1 MTNINLKLISADQ
14 VRANLKLQDLIEPM
28 RNAFKSYS
36 RGDSSDAIG
45 FLRPNGGEVH
55 IKSGFMAGSKVF
67 AVKVSAGFQ
76 ENIARGLPVWDGAV
90 MAFDASTGALAA
102 IVQDGGL
109 LTDWRT
115 AVAGAVASRALAR
128 EDAKTLGVVG
138 TGIQGLWQPL
148 AHKTVINFDRLLI
161 WGRSVEKAKAIQ
173 AQLEPQL
180 PGVRIEVIIDL
191 EQLVRASEI
200 LVTATGSTE
209 PLIRSEWLQPGTHI
223 TAVGADDD
231 RKRELELSVLE
242 RANVIVVDSLLVNQ
256 KYGDIAQA
264 LKAGTLESSSLIEL
278 GTLLADP
285 NLGRSS
291 SEQITVAKLV
301 GLGVQD
307 LAAVEVV
314 LERCV

>member
-1 MTNINLKLISADQ
+1 MKIITADQ
-14 VRANLKLQDLIEPM
+14 VRANLTLSDLIEPM
-28 RNAFKSYS
+28 RHAFKSYS

-76 ENIARGLPVWDGAV
+76 ENIARGNPVWDGVV
-90 MAFDASTGALAA
+90 MAFDASTGALLA

-115 AVAGAVASRALAR
+115 AVAGAVASHALAR
-128 EDAKTLGVVG
+128 GDVKTLGVMG

-148 AHKTVINFDRLLI
+148 AHKTVIDFERLLI
-161 WGRSVEKAKAIQ
+161 WGRNPEKANMLQ

-180 PGVRIEVIIDL
+180 PGVKIETVGL
-191 EQLVRASEI
+191 EELVRESEI
-200 LVTATGSTE
+200 IVTATGSLE

-242 RANVIVVDSLLVNQ
+242 RADVIVVDSLLVNQ

-264 LKAGTLESSSLIEL
+264 LKAETLQTSGLIEL
-278 GTLLADP
+278 GTLLANP
-285 NLGRSS
+285 SLGRSS
-291 SEQITVAKLV
+291 SQQITVAKLV

-314 LERCV
+314 LERC

>member
-1 MTNINLKLISADQ
+1 MKIISAEQ
-14 VRANLKLQDLIEPM
+14 VRANLKLEDLVEPM
-28 RNAFKSYS
+28 RNAFKTFS

-76 ENIARGLPVWDGAV
+76 ENIARGNPVWDGVV
-90 MAFDASTGALAA
+90 MAFDASTGAPMA

-115 AVAGAVASRALAR
+115 AVAGAVASHALAR
-128 EDAKTLGVVG
+128 GDAKTLGVIG

-148 AHKTVINFDRLLI
+148 AHKTVIDFDRLLI

-173 AQLEPQL
+173 TQLEPQL
-180 PGVRIEVIIDL
+180 PGVKVEVITDL
-191 EQLVRASEI
+191 EQLVRESEI
-200 LVTATGSTE
+200 IVTATGSLE
-209 PLIRSEWLQPGTHI
+209 PIIKSEWVQPGTHI

-231 RKRELELSVLE
+231 RKRELELSLLE

-264 LKAGTLESSSLIEL
+264 LKVGTLEASSLIEL
-278 GTLLADP
+278 GTLLTNP
-285 NLGRSS
+285 SLGRSS

-314 LERCV
+314 LERCE

>member
-1 MTNINLKLISADQ
+1 MKIITADQ
-14 VRANLKLQDLIEPM
+14 VRAGLTLSDLIEPL

-76 ENIARGLPVWDGAV
+76 ENMAKGNPVWDGVV
-90 MAFDASTGALAA
+90 MAFDASTGAPLAM
-102 IVQDGGL
+102 VQDGGL

-115 AVAGAVASRALAR
+115 AVAGAVASHALAR
-128 EDAKTLGVVG
+128 GDAKTLGVIG

-148 AHKTVINFDRLLI
+148 AHKTVIDFERLLI
-161 WGRSVEKAKAIQ
+161 WGRNTEKAKMLQ

-180 PGVRIEVIIDL
+180 PGVKVEAITGL
-191 EQLVRASEI
+191 EQLVRESEI
-200 LVTATGSTE
+200 IVTATGSLE
-209 PLIRSEWLQPGTHI
+209 PIIKGEWVQPGTHI

-231 RKRELELSVLE
+231 RKRELELGVLE

-264 LKAGTLESSSLIEL
+264 LKAGTLQASGMIEL
-278 GTLLADP
+278 GTLLANPD
-285 NLGRSS
+285 LGRSL

-314 LERCV
+314 LERCG

>member
-1 MTNINLKLISADQ
+1 MKIITVDQ
-14 VRANLKLQDLIEPM
+14 VRANLKLSDLIEPM
-28 RNAFKSYS
+28 RNAFKAFS

-55 IKSGFMAGSKVF
+55 IKSGFMTGSKVF

-76 ENIARGLPVWDGAV
+76 ENIARGNPVWDGVV
-90 MAFDASTGALAA
+90 MAFDASTGALLA

-128 EDAKTLGVVG
+128 GDAKTLGVIG

-148 AHKTVINFDRLLI
+148 AHKTVIDFERLLI
-161 WGRSVEKAKAIQ
+161 WGRNFEKAKAIQ

-180 PGVRIEVIIDL
+180 PDVNIEVIIDL
-191 EQLVRASEI
+191 KQLVQASEI
-200 LVTATGSTE
+200 IVTATGSLE
-209 PLIRSEWLQPGTHI
+209 PIIKSDWVQPGTHI

-242 RANVIVVDSLLVNQ
+242 RTDVIVVDSLLVNQ

-264 LKAGTLESSSLIEL
+264 LKAGTLEASSLIEL
-278 GTLLADP
+278 GTLLS
-285 NLGRSS
+285 NSSLGRSS
-291 SEQITVAKLV
+291 SEQVTVAKLV

-314 LERCV
+314 LERC

>member
-1 MTNINLKLISADQ
+1 VKIISAEQ
-14 VRANLKLQDLIEPM
+14 VRANLTLSDLIEPL

-76 ENIARGLPVWDGAV
+76 ENIALGNPVWDGVV
-90 MAFDASTGALAA
+90 MAFDASTGAPLA

-115 AVAGAVASRALAR
+115 AVAGAVASHALAR
-128 EDAKTLGVVG
+128 GDAKTLGVIG

-148 AHKTVINFDRLLI
+148 AHKTVIDFDRLLL
-161 WGRSVEKAKAIQ
+161 WGRNPEKAKLIQ

-180 PGVRIEVIIDL
+180 PGVNIEVITDL
-191 EQLVRASEI
+191 EQLVRQSEI
-200 LVTATGSTE
+200 IVTATGSLE
-209 PLIRSEWLQPGTHI
+209 PLIRNEWLQPGTHI

-231 RKRELELSVLE
+231 RKRELELSLLE
-242 RANVIVVDSLLVNQ
+242 RADVIVVDSILVNQ

-264 LKAGTLESSSLIEL
+264 LKAGTLQTSSLIEL
-278 GTLLADP
+278 GTLLANP
-285 NLGRSS
+285 NLGRTS

-314 LERCV
+314 LERCG

>member
-14 VRANLKLQDLIEPM
+14 VRANLKLSDLIEPM
-28 RNAFKSYS
+28 RNAFKSFS

-76 ENIARGLPVWDGAV
+76 ENIARGNPVWDGVV
-90 MAFDASTGALAA
+90 MAFDAITGAPVA

-115 AVAGAVASRALAR
+115 AVAGTVASHALAR
-128 EDAKTLGVVG
+128 ADAKTLGVIG

-148 AHKTVINFDRLLI
+148 AHKTLIDFDRLLI

-173 AQLEPQL
+173 AQLDPQL
-180 PGVRIEVIIDL
+180 PGVNVEVITDL

-200 LVTATGSTE
+200 IVTATGSLE
-209 PLIRSEWLQPGTHI
+209 PIIKSEWVQPGTHI

-231 RKRELELSVLE
+231 RKRELELGVLA

-264 LKAGTLESSSLIEL
+264 LKSGTLEASRLIEL
-278 GTLLADP
+278 GTLLANP

-314 LERCV
+314 LERC

>member
-1 MTNINLKLISADQ
+1 MTNINLKLISAEQ
-14 VRANLKLQDLIEPM
+14 VRANLKLEDLIEPI
-28 RNAFKSYS
+28 RHAFKSYS
-36 RGDSSDAIG
+36 RGDTSDAIG

-76 ENIARGLPVWDGAV
+76 ENIARGNPVWDGVV
-90 MAFDASTGALAA
+90 MAFDASTGAPLA

-115 AVAGAVASRALAR
+115 AVAGAVASHALAR
-128 EDAKTLGVVG
+128 ADAKTLGVIG

-148 AHKTVINFDRLLI
+148 AHKTVIDFERLLI
-161 WGRSVEKAKAIQ
+161 WGRSVEKAKILQ
-173 AQLEPQL
+173 MQLEPQL
-180 PGVRIEVIIDL
+180 TDVKIEVITDL
-191 EQLVRASEI
+191 EQLVRESEI
-200 LVTATGSTE
+200 IVTATGSLE

-242 RANVIVVDSLLVNQ
+242 RADVIVVDSLLVNQ

-264 LKAGTLESSSLIEL
+264 LKAGTLQASSLIEL
-278 GTLLADP
+278 GTLLANP
-285 NLGRSS
+285 SLGRSS

-307 LAAVEVV
+307 LAAIEVV
-314 LERCV
+314 LERC

>member
-1 MTNINLKLISADQ
+1 LKLISAEQ
-14 VRANLKLQDLIEPM
+14 VRSSLQLSDLIDPL
-28 RNAFKSYS
+28 RHAFKSYS

-55 IKSGFMAGSKVF
+55 IKSGFMAGSRVF

-76 ENIARGLPVWDGAV
+76 ENIARGNPVWDGVV
-90 MAFDASTGALAA
+90 MAFDASTGALLA

-115 AVAGAVASRALAR
+115 AVAGAIASHALAR
-128 EDAKTLGVVG
+128 GDAKTLGVIG

-148 AHKTVINFDRLLI
+148 AHKTVIDFERLLI
-161 WGRSVEKAKAIQ
+161 WGRSVEKARAIQ

-180 PGVRIEVIIDL
+180 PGVKIEVIIDL
-191 EQLVRASEI
+191 EQLVRSSPI
-200 LVTATGSTE
+200 IVTATGSLE

-242 RANVIVVDSLLVNQ
+242 KANVIVVDSLLVNQ
-256 KYGDIAQA
+256 KYGDIAHA
-264 LKAGTLESSSLIEL
+264 LKAGTLEASSLIEL
-278 GTLLADP
+278 GALLANP
-285 NLGRSS
+285 SLGRTS

-314 LERCV
+314 LERC

>member
-1 MTNINLKLISADQ
+1 VKIITADQ
-14 VRANLKLQDLIEPM
+14 VRASLKLSDLIEPM
-28 RNAFKSYS
+28 RNAFKAFS
-36 RGDSSDAIG
+36 RGDASDAIG

-76 ENIARGLPVWDGAV
+76 ENMARGNPVWDGAV
-90 MAFDASTGALAA
+90 MAFDASTGAPVA

-115 AVAGAVASRALAR
+115 AVAGAVASHALAR
-128 EDAKTLGVVG
+128 GDAKTLGVIG

-148 AHKTVINFDRLLI
+148 AHKTLIDFDRLLL
-161 WGRSVEKAKAIQ
+161 WGRNETKAQ
-173 AQLEPQL
+173 QLRAQLERQL
-180 PGVRIEVIIDL
+180 PEVKIEVFTDL
-191 EQLVRASEI
+191 ERLVRESEVI
-200 LVTATGSTE
+200 VTATGSLE
-209 PLIRSEWLQPGTHI
+209 PIIKSEWVQSGTQI

-231 RKRELELSVLE
+231 RKRELEFGVLE
-242 RANVIVVDSLLVNQ
+242 RAEVIVVDSLLVNQ

-264 LKAGTLESSSLIEL
+264 LKSGTLETSQLIEL
-278 GTLLADP
+278 GTLLANP
-285 NLGRSS
+285 GLGRSS

-314 LERCV
+314 LERCP

>member
-14 VRANLKLQDLIEPM
+14 VRANLKLEDLIEPI

-55 IKSGFMAGSKVF
+55 IKSGFMTGSKVF

-76 ENIARGLPVWDGAV
+76 ENIARGNPVWDGVV
-90 MAFDASTGALAA
+90 MAFDASTGAPLAM
-102 IVQDGGL
+102 VQDGGL

-115 AVAGAVASRALAR
+115 AVAGAVASHALAR
-128 EDAKTLGVVG
+128 ADSKTLGVIG

-148 AHKTVINFDRLLI
+148 AHKTVIDFDRLLI
-161 WGRSVEKAKAIQ
+161 WGRSVEKAKALQ
-173 AQLEPQL
+173 ARLEPQL
-180 PGVRIEVIIDL
+180 PGVKIEVITDL
-191 EQLVRASEI
+191 EQLVQASEI
-200 LVTATGSTE
+200 VVTATGSLE
-209 PLIRSEWLQPGTHI
+209 PIIKSEWVQPGTHI

-242 RANVIVVDSLLVNQ
+242 KADVIVVDSLLVNQ
-256 KYGDIAQA
+256 KYGDIAQT
-264 LKAGTLESSSLIEL
+264 LKAGTLQTSSLIEL
-278 GTLLADP
+278 GTLLANP

>member
-1 MTNINLKLISADQ
+1 MKIITAEQ
-14 VRANLKLQDLIEPM
+14 VRAHLKLEDLIEPL
-28 RNAFKSYS
+28 RHAFKSYS

-76 ENIARGLPVWDGAV
+76 ENIARGNPVWDGVV
-90 MAFDASTGALAA
+90 MAFDASTGAPLA

-115 AVAGAVASRALAR
+115 AVAGAVASHALAR
-128 EDAKTLGVVG
+128 GDAKTLGVIG

-148 AHKTVINFDRLLI
+148 AHKTVIDFDCLLI

-173 AQLEPQL
+173 SQLEPQL
-180 PGVRIEVIIDL
+180 PRVKIEVITDL
-191 EQLVRASEI
+191 EQLVRESEI
-200 LVTATGSTE
+200 IVTVTGSLE
-209 PLIRSEWLQPGTHI
+209 PIIKSEWVQPGTHI

-231 RKRELELSVLE
+231 RKRELELSLLE

-264 LKAGTLESSSLIEL
+264 LKAGTLEASRLIEL
-278 GTLLADP
+278 GTLLANP
-285 NLGRSS
+285 SLGRSS

-307 LAAVEVV
+307 LAAIEVV

>member
-1 MTNINLKLISADQ
+1 MKIVTANQ
-14 VRANLKLQDLIEPM
+14 VRANLKLADLIEPM
-28 RNAFKSYS
+28 RNAFKSFS

-55 IKSGFMAGSKVF
+55 IKSGFMTGSKVF

-76 ENIARGLPVWDGAV
+76 QNIALGNPVWDGVV
-90 MAFDASTGALAA
+90 MAFDASTGAPLA

-115 AVAGAVASRALAR
+115 AVAGAVASHALAR
-128 EDAKTLGVVG
+128 ADAKTLGVIG

-148 AHKTVINFDRLLI
+148 AHKTVIDFERLLI
-161 WGRSVEKAKAIQ
+161 WGRSAEKAKILQ

-180 PGVRIEVIIDL
+180 PDVKIEVITDL
-191 EQLVRASEI
+191 EQLVRESEI
-200 LVTATGSTE
+200 IVTATGSLE

-242 RANVIVVDSLLVNQ
+242 RADVIVVDSLLVNQ

-264 LKAGTLESSSLIEL
+264 LNAGTLQTSSLIEL
-278 GTLLADP
+278 GTLLANP
-285 NLGRSS
+285 NLGRNS

-314 LERCV
+314 LERC

>member
-1 MTNINLKLISADQ
+1 VTNINLKLISAEQ
-14 VRANLKLQDLIEPM
+14 VRASLKLEDLIEPI

-36 RGDSSDAIG
+36 RGDTSDAIG

-76 ENIARGLPVWDGAV
+76 ENIARGNPVWDGVV
-90 MAFDASTGALAA
+90 MAFDASTGAPLAM
-102 IVQDGGL
+102 VQDGGL

-115 AVAGAVASRALAR
+115 AVAGAVASHALAR
-128 EDAKTLGVVG
+128 GDAKTFGVIG

-148 AHKTVINFDRLLI
+148 AHKTVIDFDRLLI
-161 WGRSVEKAKAIQ
+161 WGRSVEKAKMLQ
-173 AQLEPQL
+173 TQLEPQL
-180 PGVRIEVIIDL
+180 PGVKIEVVTDL
-191 EQLVRASEI
+191 EQLVRESEI
-200 LVTATGSTE
+200 IVTATGSLE
-209 PLIRSEWLQPGTHI
+209 PIIKSEWVQPGTHI

-231 RKRELELSVLE
+231 RKRELELGVLE
-242 RANVIVVDSLLVNQ
+242 KANVIVVDSLLVNQ

-264 LKAGTLESSSLIEL
+264 LKAGTLEASSLIEL
-278 GTLLADP
+278 GTLLENP
-285 NLGRSS
+285 SLGRTSN
-291 SEQITVAKLV
+291 EQITVAKLV

>member
-1 MTNINLKLISADQ
+1 
-14 VRANLKLQDLIEPM
+14 
-28 RNAFKSYS
+28 
-36 RGDSSDAIG
+36 
-45 FLRPNGGEVH
+45 
-55 IKSGFMAGSKVF
+55 
-67 AVKVSAGFQ
+67 
-76 ENIARGLPVWDGAV
+76 
-90 MAFDASTGALAA
+90 
-102 IVQDGGL
+102 L

-115 AVAGAVASRALAR
+115 AVAGAVASHALAR
-128 EDAKTLGVVG
+128 GDAKTLGVMG

-148 AHKTVINFDRLLI
+148 AHKTVIDFECLLL
-161 WGRSVEKAKAIQ
+161 WGRNPEKAKLIQ

-180 PGVRIEVIIDL
+180 PGVKIEVITDL
-191 EQLVRASEI
+191 EQLVRSSEI
-200 LVTATGSTE
+200 IVTATGSLE

-242 RANVIVVDSLLVNQ
+242 QANVIVVDSLLVNQ

-264 LKAGTLESSSLIEL
+264 LKSGTLEASSLIEL
-278 GTLLADP
+278 GTLLANP

-314 LERCV
+314 LERCG

>member
-45 FLRPNGGEVH
+45 FLRPNDGEVH
-55 IKSGFMAGSKVF
+55 IKSGFMVGSKVF

-76 ENIARGLPVWDGAV
+76 ENIARGNPVWDGVV
-90 MAFDASTGALAA
+90 MAFDASTGTPLA

>member
-1 MTNINLKLISADQ
+1 MTDINLRLITADQ
-14 VRANLKLQDLIEPM
+14 VRANLKLEDLIEPM
-28 RNAFKSYS
+28 RNAFKAFS

-55 IKSGFMAGSKVF
+55 IKSGFVAGSKVF

-76 ENIARGLPVWDGAV
+76 ENMARGLPVWDGAV
-90 MAFDASTGALAA
+90 MAFDASTGAPVA

-115 AVAGAVASRALAR
+115 AVAGAVASHALAR
-128 EDAKTLGVVG
+128 GDAKTLGVIG

-148 AHKTVINFDRLLI
+148 AHKTVIDFDRLLI
-161 WGRSVEKAKAIQ
+161 WGRNETKAQ
-173 AQLEPQL
+173 QLRAQLEPQL
-180 PGVRIEVIIDL
+180 PGVKVEVFSEL
-191 EQLVRASEI
+191 EQLVRESEI
-200 LVTATGSTE
+200 IVTATGSLE
-209 PLIRSEWLQPGTHI
+209 PLIGNEWLQTGTHI

-231 RKRELELSVLE
+231 RKRELEFAVLE
-242 RANVIVVDSLLVNQ
+242 RAEVIVIDSLLVNQ
-256 KYGDIAQA
+256 KYGDVAQA
-264 LKAGTLESSSLIEL
+264 LKSGVLETSRLIEL
-278 GTLLADP
+278 GTLLGNP
-285 NLGRSS
+285 NLGRTS

-314 LERCV
+314 LERCP

>member
-1 MTNINLKLISADQ
+1 MKIVTAEQ
-14 VRANLKLQDLIEPM
+14 VGANLNLSDLIEPL
-28 RNAFKSYS
+28 RRAFKSYS

-55 IKSGFMAGSKVF
+55 IKSGFMVGSKVF

-76 ENIARGLPVWDGAV
+76 ENIARGNPVWDGVV
-90 MAFDASTGALAA
+90 MAFDASTGAPLA

-115 AVAGAVASRALAR
+115 AVAGAVASHALAR
-128 EDAKTLGVVG
+128 GDAKTLGVIG

-148 AHKTVINFDRLLI
+148 AHKNVIDFERLLI
-161 WGRSVEKAKAIQ
+161 WGRSVEKAKILQ
-173 AQLEPQL
+173 MQLEPQL
-180 PGVRIEVIIDL
+180 TDVKIEVITDL
-191 EQLVRASEI
+191 EQLVRESEI
-200 LVTATGSTE
+200 IVTATGSLE

-231 RKRELELSVLE
+231 RKRELELGVLE
-242 RANVIVVDSLLVNQ
+242 RADVIVVDSLLVNQ

-264 LKAGTLESSSLIEL
+264 LKAGTLQASSLIEL
-278 GTLLADP
+278 GTLLANP
-285 NLGRSS
+285 SLGRSS

-307 LAAVEVV
+307 LAAIEVV
-314 LERCV
+314 LERC

>member
-1 MTNINLKLISADQ
+1 MKIISAEQ
-14 VRANLKLQDLIEPM
+14 VRAHLKLSDLIEPM
-28 RNAFKSYS
+28 RDAFKAFSK
-36 RGDSSDAIG
+36 GDSSDAIG
-45 FLRPNGGEVH
+45 LLRPNGGEVH

-90 MAFDASTGALAA
+90 MAFDANTGAPVA

-109 LTDWRT
+109 LTNWRT
-115 AVAGAVASRALAR
+115 AVAGAVASHALACA
-128 EDAKTLGVVG
+128 DAKTLGVIG

-148 AHKTVINFDRLLI
+148 AHKTVIDFERLLI

-180 PGVRIEVIIDL
+180 PGVKVEVSTDL

-200 LVTATGSTE
+200 IVTATGSTT
-209 PLIRSEWLQPGTHI
+209 PLIRGEWLQPGTHI

-231 RKRELELSVLE
+231 RKRELELSVLK
-242 RANVIVVDSLLVNQ
+242 RADVIVVDSLSVNQ

-264 LKAGTLESSSLIEL
+264 LKSGTLETSSLTEL
-278 GTLLADP
+278 GTLLSNP
-285 NLGRSS
+285 HLGRSS

-307 LAAVEVV
+307 LAAVEVL
-314 LERCV
+314 LERC

>member
-14 VRANLKLQDLIEPM
+14 VRANLKLEDLIEPI

-76 ENIARGLPVWDGAV
+76 ENFARGNPVWDGVV
-90 MAFDASTGALAA
+90 MAFDASTGAPVAM
-102 IVQDGGL
+102 VQDGGL

-115 AVAGAVASRALAR
+115 AAAGAVASHALAR
-128 EDAKTLGVVG
+128 SDAKTLGMIG

-148 AHKTVINFDRLLI
+148 AHKTVIDFDRLLI
-161 WGRSVEKAKAIQ
+161 WGRNVEKAKAIQ

-180 PGVRIEVIIDL
+180 PGVNVEVITDL
-191 EQLVRASEI
+191 EQLVRESEI
-200 LVTATGSTE
+200 IVTATGSLE
-209 PLIRSEWLQPGTHI
+209 PIIKSEWLQPGTHI

-242 RANVIVVDSLLVNQ
+242 RANLIVVDSLLVNQ

-264 LKAGTLESSSLIEL
+264 LKAGTLATSRLIEL
-278 GTLLADP
+278 GILLSNP

-314 LERCV
+314 LERCG

>member
-1 MTNINLKLISADQ
+1 MKIVSADQ
-14 VRANLKLQDLIEPM
+14 VRANLKLEDLIEPM
-28 RNAFKSYS
+28 RNAFRSFS

-55 IKSGFMAGSKVF
+55 IKSGFMAGCKVF

-76 ENIARGLPVWDGAV
+76 ENIARGNPVWDGVV
-90 MAFDASTGALAA
+90 MAFDASTGTPVA

-128 EDAKTLGVVG
+128 GDAKSLGVIG

-148 AHKTVINFDRLLI
+148 AHKTVIDFDRLLI

-173 AQLEPQL
+173 TQLEPQL
-180 PGVRIEVIIDL
+180 PGVKVEVITDL
-191 EQLVRASEI
+191 EQLVCESEI
-200 LVTATGSTE
+200 IVTATGSLE

-264 LKAGTLESSSLIEL
+264 LKAGTLEASSLIEL
-278 GTLLADP
+278 GTLLANP

>member
-1 MTNINLKLISADQ
+1 MKIITADQ
-14 VRANLKLQDLIEPM
+14 VRANLQLSDLVEPM
-28 RNAFKSYS
+28 RNAFKAFS

-55 IKSGFMAGSKVF
+55 IKSGFMTGSKVF

-76 ENIARGLPVWDGAV
+76 ENIARGNPVWDGVV
-90 MAFDASTGALAA
+90 MAFDASTGAPMA

-115 AVAGAVASRALAR
+115 AVAGAVASHALAR
-128 EDAKTLGVVG
+128 ADAKTLGVIG

-148 AHKTVINFDRLLI
+148 AHKTVIDFDRLLL

-173 AQLEPQL
+173 TQLEPQL
-180 PGVRIEVIIDL
+180 PGVKVEVITDL
-191 EQLVRASEI
+191 EQLVRESEI
-200 LVTATGSTE
+200 IVTATGSLE
-209 PLIRSEWLQPGTHI
+209 PIIKNEWVQPGTHI

-242 RANVIVVDSLLVNQ
+242 RADVIVVDSLLVNQ

-264 LKAGTLESSSLIEL
+264 LKAGTLEASSLIEL
-278 GTLLADP
+278 GTLLANP

-291 SEQITVAKLV
+291 SEQITLAKLV

>member
-1 MTNINLKLISADQ
+1 MKIISAEQ
-14 VRANLKLQDLIEPM
+14 VRANLKLEDLVEPM
-28 RNAFKSYS
+28 RNAFKTFS

-76 ENIARGLPVWDGAV
+76 ENIARGNPVWDGVV
-90 MAFDASTGALAA
+90 MAFDASTGAPMA

-115 AVAGAVASRALAR
+115 AVAGAVASHALAR
-128 EDAKTLGVVG
+128 SDAKTLGVIG

-148 AHKTVINFDRLLI
+148 AHKTVIDFDRLLI

-173 AQLEPQL
+173 TQLEPQL
-180 PGVRIEVIIDL
+180 PGVKVEVITDL
-191 EQLVRASEI
+191 EQLVRESEI
-200 LVTATGSTE
+200 IVTATGSLE
-209 PLIRSEWLQPGTHI
+209 PIIKSEWVQPGTHI

-231 RKRELELSVLE
+231 RKRELELSLLE

-264 LKAGTLESSSLIEL
+264 LKVGTLEASSLIEL
-278 GTLLADP
+278 GTLLTNP
-285 NLGRSS
+285 SLGRSS

-314 LERCV
+314 LERCE

>member
-1 MTNINLKLISADQ
+1 MKIITADQ
-14 VRANLKLQDLIEPM
+14 VRANLKLEDLIEPL

-76 ENIARGLPVWDGAV
+76 ENIARGNPVWDGVV
-90 MAFDASTGALAA
+90 MAFDASSGAPLA

-115 AVAGAVASRALAR
+115 AVAGAVASHALAR
-128 EDAKTLGVVG
+128 GDAKTLGVMG

-148 AHKTVINFDRLLI
+148 AHKTVIDFDRLLL
-161 WGRSVEKAKAIQ
+161 WGRNPEKANMLQ

-180 PGVRIEVIIDL
+180 PGVNIEVITDL
-191 EQLVRASEI
+191 EQLVRESEVI
-200 LVTATGSTE
+200 VTATGSLE
-209 PLIRSEWLQPGTHI
+209 PLIHSEWLQQGTHI

-242 RANVIVVDSLLVNQ
+242 RADVVVVDSLLVNQ

-264 LKAGTLESSSLIEL
+264 LKAGTLEASRLIEL
-278 GTLLADP
+278 GTLLANP
-285 NLGRSS
+285 NLGRTSS
-291 SEQITVAKLV
+291 QQITVAKLV

-314 LERCV
+314 LERC

>member
-1 MTNINLKLISADQ
+1 MNDMNLKLISAEQ
-14 VRANLKLQDLIEPM
+14 VRAKLKLEDLIEPM
-28 RNAFKSYS
+28 RNAFKAFS

-55 IKSGFMAGSKVF
+55 IKSGFMTGSKVF

-76 ENIARGLPVWDGAV
+76 ENIARGNPVWDGVV
-90 MAFDASTGALAA
+90 MAFDASSGAPMAM
-102 IVQDGGL
+102 VQDGGL

-115 AVAGAVASRALAR
+115 AVAGAVASHALAR
-128 EDAKTLGVVG
+128 GDAKTLGVIG

-148 AHKTVINFDRLLI
+148 AHKTVIDFESLLI
-161 WGRSVEKAKAIQ
+161 WGRSAEKANSLR

-180 PGVRIEVIIDL
+180 PGVKIEVITDL

-200 LVTATGSTE
+200 IVTATASTE
-209 PLIRSEWLQPGTHI
+209 PLIQSEWLQPGTHI

-242 RANVIVVDSLLVNQ
+242 RANVIVVDSIVVNQ

-264 LKAGTLESSSLIEL
+264 LNAGTLEASSLIEL
-278 GTLLADP
+278 GTLLLNP
-285 NLGRSS
+285 SLGRSS

-314 LERCV
+314 LERC

>member
-1 MTNINLKLISADQ
+1 MNDMNLKLISAEQ
-14 VRANLKLQDLIEPM
+14 VRAKLKLEDLIEPM
-28 RNAFKSYS
+28 RNAFKAFS

-55 IKSGFMAGSKVF
+55 IKSGFMTGSKVF

-76 ENIARGLPVWDGAV
+76 ENIAKGNPVWDGVV
-90 MAFDASTGALAA
+90 MAFDASTGAPMAM
-102 IVQDGGL
+102 VQDGGL

-115 AVAGAVASRALAR
+115 AVAGAVASHALAR
-128 EDAKTLGVVG
+128 GDAKTLGVIG

-148 AHKTVINFDRLLI
+148 AHKTVIDFDRLLI
-161 WGRSVEKAKAIQ
+161 WGRSAEKANRLQ
-173 AQLEPQL
+173 VQLEPQL
-180 PGVRIEVIIDL
+180 PGVKIEVITDL
-191 EQLVRASEI
+191 EQLVQSSEI
-200 LVTATGSTE
+200 IVTATGSTE
-209 PLIRSEWLQPGTHI
+209 PLIHSEWLQPGTHI

-242 RANVIVVDSLLVNQ
+242 RANVIVVDSIVVNQ

-264 LKAGTLESSSLIEL
+264 LNAGTLEASSLIEL
-278 GTLLADP
+278 GTLLLNP
-285 NLGRSS
+285 SLGRSS

-314 LERCV
+314 LERC

>member
-1 MTNINLKLISADQ
+1 VTNVNLKLISADQ
-14 VRANLKLQDLIEPM
+14 VRANLKLEDLIEPI

-55 IKSGFMAGSKVF
+55 IKSGFMAGSRVF

-76 ENIARGLPVWDGAV
+76 ENIARGNPVWDGVV
-90 MAFDASTGALAA
+90 MAFDASTGAPMA

-115 AVAGAVASRALAR
+115 AVAGAVASHALAR
-128 EDAKTLGVVG
+128 GDAKTLGVIG

-148 AHKTVINFDRLLI
+148 AHKTVIDFDRLLI
-161 WGRSVEKAKAIQ
+161 WGRSLEKAKMLQ

-180 PGVRIEVIIDL
+180 PGVKIKVITDL
-191 EQLVRASEI
+191 EQLVRESEI
-200 LVTATGSTE
+200 IVTATGSLE
-209 PLIRSEWLQPGTHI
+209 PIIKSEWVQPGTHI

-231 RKRELELSVLE
+231 RKRELELSLLE

-264 LKAGTLESSSLIEL
+264 LKVGTLEASSLIEL
-278 GTLLADP
+278 GTLLTNP
-285 NLGRSS
+285 SLGRSS

-314 LERCV
+314 LERCE